1 MSQNDIALEN
11 IPTFVCDVASYI
23 SLSVNKNV
31 FLCGISAVLL
41 MLRPSQVKI
50 FFLLQ
55 AFSAF
60 YFVMNFLNLTSEQS
74 PVALDKVASA
84 IESFCARPWHE
95 VSSACGSGLGLPV
108 GKSC

>member
-1 MSQNDIALEN
+1 
-11 IPTFVCDVASYI
+11 
-23 SLSVNKNV
+23 
-31 FLCGISAVLL
+31 

-84 IESFCARPWHE
+84 IESFCARPWHK
-95 VSSACGSGLGLPV
+95 VSGAGGSGLGLPG

>member
-1 MSQNDIALEN
+1 
-11 IPTFVCDVASYI
+11 
-23 SLSVNKNV
+23 
-31 FLCGISAVLL
+31 
-41 MLRPSQVKI
+41 MLRPNQVKI

-74 PVALDKVASA
+74 PVALDKVAST

-95 VSSACGSGLGLPV
+95 VSSACGSGLGLLR